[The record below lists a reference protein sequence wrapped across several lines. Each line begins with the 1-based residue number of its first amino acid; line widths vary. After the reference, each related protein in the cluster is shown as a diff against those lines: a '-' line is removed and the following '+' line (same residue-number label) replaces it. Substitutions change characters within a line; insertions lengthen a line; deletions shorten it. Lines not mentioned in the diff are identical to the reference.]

1 MMAATKSSKARVQRK
16 AHFNAPLHVKR
27 KMTASHLSADLREK
41 YGVRTA
47 RVCKG
52 DTVAVL
58 RGTED
63 LRGTEGKV
71 IGVDVNTGRV
81 TIEGITIN
89 QADGTAVAKPIH
101 ASNLVITKLN
111 LADEWR
117 KESLSKNK
125 EVKE

>member
-1 MMAATKSSKARVQRK
+1 MTTQSSKARVQRRTQ
-16 AHFNAPLHVKR
+16 FNAPTHVKR
-27 KMTASHLSADLREK
+27 KMVSSHLSADLREK
-41 YGVRTA
+41 YGVRSA

-63 LRGTEGKV
+63 LRGTEGRV
-71 IGVDVNTGRV
+71 LDVDTKTGRV

-117 KESLSKNK
+117 KDSLSKNK

>member
-1 MMAATKSSKARVQRK
+1 MTTTKSSKARVQRK
-16 AHFNAPLHVKR
+16 TQFNAPAHVKR
-27 KMTASHLSADLREK
+27 KMASAHLSADLRDK

-52 DTVAVL
+52 DTVSVL
-58 RGTED
+58 RGNED
-63 LRGTEGKV
+63 ICGIEGKV
-71 IGVDVNTGRV
+71 IDVITKTGRV

-89 QADGTAVAKPIH
+89 QADGTAVARPIH

-117 KESLSKNK
+117 KDSLSKGK